1 MANNTDQFLHSYHWI
16 SATRIG
22 STPQQTHVMLRK
34 DVSDAY
40 IYKEY
45 QLVERIKMR
54 GWDKA
59 QLPFPERFIEEVE
72 VLRSVLAAAE
82 AGRFQMPPQ
91 ERYIMNRT
99 MFKDEEGLHRS
110 YGILYNRQTGQWQYQ
125 REQRPLFIWESDTAQ
140 WKSTT
145 NATPIS
151 LPWQQLPYEGRIR
164 SNPVRW
170 SNDSNEYA
178 VIVRSDDL
186 FAPTA
191 ICIGEALAYDK
202 AGQSYPVRV
211 TDAMI
216 GTIEPFAGEVKSP
229 QDVIGLGLW
238 ANTRSYLVFLEGII
252 FKQGQEL
259 QSITQFPEISR

>member
-1 MANNTDQFLHSYHWI
+1 MAYNIDQFLHAYHWI

-22 STPQQTHVMLRK
+22 STAQQTHVMLRH
-34 DVSDAY
+34 DVSDAC

-45 QLVERIKMR
+45 QLVERIKKR

-72 VLRSVLAAAE
+72 VLRSVLTAAQ
-82 AGRFQMPPQ
+82 AGTFQMRP
-91 ERYIMNRT
+91 EDRYIMDRA
-99 MFKDEEGLHRS
+99 MFKYEEGLHRS
-110 YGILYNRQTGQWQYQ
+110 YGILYNRQTGQWQCQ
-125 REQRPLFIWESDTAQ
+125 REQQLIGIWNPDLAE

-145 NATPIS
+145 TTAPLS
-151 LPWQQLPYEGRIR
+151 RPWYQRPYEARIR
-164 SNPVRW
+164 SNIVRW
-170 SNDSNEYA
+170 STDSPEYT
-178 VIVRSDDL
+178 VILRSDEL
-186 FAPTA
+186 YPPSA
-191 ICIGEALAYDK
+191 IRIGNALAYNK

-238 ANTRSYLVFLEGII
+238 ANTRSYLVFLEGLTPE
-252 FKQGQEL
+252 Q
-259 QSITQFPEISR
+259 TQTIERLTQLPV